1 MDKII
6 KLLDAGFTRDEIL
19 QMVGAQEPQPAEI
32 PAAEPVQPTAEEP
45 APAPAPDISDEKY
58 EALTEE
64 LTSLKK
70 LVQDTNLKVRSY
82 DNQPKA
88 KTASDI
94 IAELIDPRL
103 NA

>member
-19 QMVGAQEPQPAEI
+19 QMTGASEPQPEETPAPVAEA
-32 PAAEPVQPTAEEP
+32 PAPEEP
-45 APAPAPDISDEKY
+45 AEPAEVSDEKY

-64 LTSLKK
+64 LASLKK

-82 DNQPKA
+82 DNQPKP

>member
-6 KLLDAGFTRDEIL
+6 KLLDAGFTKDEIL
-19 QMVGAQEPQPAEI
+19 QMTGAAAPQPEETPAPVAE
-32 PAAEPVQPTAEEP
+32 APVPEEP
-45 APAPAPDISDEKY
+45 AEPAEVSDEKY

-64 LTSLKK
+64 LASLKK